1 LLKDRKIDLVISG
14 INHGSNSSINVIY
27 SGTMSAA
34 IEAAIEGIPAIG
46 FSLCD
51 YSSDANFE
59 HTILYV
65 KTIIKEALTKGLA
78 KNIALNVNFPIFGTE
93 IKGMKICRQAV
104 AKYEEVNE
112 KRTDPIGRDYYW
124 ASGKL
129 QNNDHGKDTDES
141 ALAEGYISIV
151 PCQFDMT
158 AHHAIAILNSEWNI
172 N

>member
-1 LLKDRKIDLVISG
+1 
-14 INHGSNSSINVIY
+14 
-27 SGTMSAA
+27 
-34 IEAAIEGIPAIG
+34 
-46 FSLCD
+46 
-51 YSSDANFE
+51 
-59 HTILYV
+59 
-65 KTIIKEALTKGLA
+65 
-78 KNIALNVNFPIFGTE
+78 
-93 IKGMKICRQAV
+93 V
-104 AKYEEVNE
+104 AKYEEVYE